1 MKKIFLIL
9 LALCTVVGITVAV
22 VITRDGEPVTPLGEG
37 AVTLDAGTF
46 EAFPLPQYAAKH
58 LTEGYKSYFV
68 EVEPG
73 IKVHVLEVGAGL
85 PVFLQHGNPTSGFLY
100 RKIAEETNVSTATI
114 VRVARFLNNGFD
126 GYKTIMQRQ
135 GKL

>member
-1 MKKIFLIL
+1 LKRKQIDTTHEDDLFDAI
-9 LALCTVVGITVAV
+9 LALENADEARNFFYDLCTPTELEGLIDRWRVAQMLV
-22 VITRDGEPVTPLGEG
+22 
-37 AVTLDAGTF
+37 
-46 EAFPLPQYAAKH
+46 Q
-58 LTEGYKSYFV
+58 
-68 EVEPG
+68 
-73 IKVHVLEVGAGL
+73 KV
-85 PVFLQHGNPTSGFLY
+85 PY